1 MALNGTQMG
10 NEVADAVLAQ
20 TFGGQLDASE
30 QALVRQYW
38 QVICTAIVNHITA
51 NGHALPGT
59 FIDSMSG
66 AITGQGDI
74 Q

>member
-10 NEVADAVLAQ
+10 NEVANVILSMAGSPLNS
-20 TFGGQLDASE
+20 SE
-30 QALVRQYW
+30 QNNVRAFW
-38 QVICTAIVNHITA
+38 QAICTAIVNHITA

-59 FIDSMSG
+59 FKDSLGGSV
-66 AITGQGDI
+66 TGEGDL

>member
-10 NEVADAVLAQ
+10 NEVADVVLAM
-20 TFGGQLDASE
+20 GGSPLNATE
-30 QALVRQYW
+30 QDTVRAFW
-38 QVICTAIVNHITA
+38 QAICTAIVDHITS

-59 FIDSMSG
+59 FIDSLGG
-66 AITGQGDI
+66 AVTGQGDI

>member
-10 NEVADAVLAQ
+10 NAVADAILAQ
-20 TFGGQLDASE
+20 SLGGPLNATE

-38 QVICTAIVNHITA
+38 QIICTAVVNHITA

-59 FIDSMSG
+59 FLDSLG
-66 AITGQGDI
+66 AAITGKGDI
-74 Q
+74 E

>member
-10 NEVADAVLAQ
+10 NEVADVVLAL
-20 TFGGQLDASE
+20 GGSPLSASE
-30 QALVRQYW
+30 QDTVRAFW
-38 QVICTAIVNHITA
+38 QAICSAIVDHITA

-59 FIDSMSG
+59 FKDSLGS
-66 AITGQGDI
+66 AITGIGDI

>member
-10 NEVADAVLAQ
+10 NEVADVILSMAGAPLNG
-20 TFGGQLDASE
+20 TE
-30 QALVRQYW
+30 QNTVRAFW
-38 QVICTAIVNHITA
+38 QAICTAIVNHITT

-59 FIDSMSG
+59 FLDGESRP
-66 AITGQGDI
+66 ITGQGNL

>member
-10 NEVADAVLAQ
+10 NAVADVVLAMGGSPLSSAEQQ
-20 TFGGQLDASE
+20 TVRDFW
-30 QALVRQYW
+30 QA
-38 QVICTAIVNHITA
+38 ICTAMVDHITT

-59 FIDSMSG
+59 FLDSLGSP
-66 AITGQGDI
+66 ITGQGDI